1 METTGVVSAATLIA
15 AVLEHQGY
23 MAQARFLADF
33 QDFFRDA
40 GSLVYLMSGVGA
52 VISVAMY
59 GSFRAAR
66 YLLVGPALFWFLVG
80 PTTETEG
87 VHWKLGDGPYRGI
100 LRHDGKGTADADRKE
115 ILEKLNQTG
124 QGVNGD
130 IEVAVGFWLF
140 AKPISDFVNEMVGII
155 LEDEEKSD
163 LMVATKTHGLDIVHD
178 YLPNDT
184 EFVQR
189 LESGLY
195 NNCKRMMSAAQ
206 AASWTYVKKKVDA
219 GIAGGGADSTAKI
232 DEINKHHKEQVEEF
246 GKRHFSIDRT
256 GFDVLIK
263 AHIEHK
269 GTGDIAT
276 RFKKSNNEPV
286 DTISCADA
294 WELVATEVWHHAGR
308 AIPRVLLKVTNIADY
323 DEAKDY
329 ACAQLT
335 KKAVAEGNADTC
347 NLRPAFAMAILH
359 RHLMRGDTFGRVMER
374 HWNESVHRN
383 PSSKIGLVSS
393 ANSNEFTAWLE
404 AGKIAINR
412 TLDKLGRYAD
422 SVLLGGTNI
431 TQSKGGGYDVDQ
443 YFRWSPYS
451 TMTALYGRDH
461 AMSVATR
468 QHETQRLRGELFTW
482 AVQLPYYQGIALFLI
497 SVAYPFVAIVVI
509 LPGKAMN
516 FITMPMAYLWIKSWD
531 IGFAGVIVL
540 DKVMY
545 NLLPSKDLPEALQQ
559 GPWTELD
566 KLPLVLSEAYYYDS
580 AGATHTYYAII
591 AMVWLAVPALT
602 GAVTVKAKRGLLSS
616 FTDGAT
622 QQAKDSGQ
630 RHAAAFSIVA
640 QNRRT
645 IMMKEIQGH
654 ARRSPMLGPGGIE
667 SGMKLQSAHVW
678 GTMKSIS
685 SAMREGT
692 KPGNWGKGKFGD
704 GPLAAAGTGAET
716 YWKTRQ
722 AMLKSET
729 LLESELRYTFDES
742 IGRWGSFGML
752 FDAYTSAMDGG
763 GGFEMNDQRANA
775 VDALIDTYIHKQDLA
790 MSIQADLANAKVN
803 AVGNAAR
810 FEVSALLGKN
820 GGIGIG
826 LPELALMASYAQEK
840 AEGGDIYEFLRKDS
854 KAYTD
859 EEFMARVFNIHPDR
873 DGKVRSDRKDSLGQ
887 LFSALAPNMTPG
899 GSRSYVQT
907 LLGATGGD
915 RVLFKT
921 KTFNDKDKS
930 DAENRAAAE
939 RYIREISVSAQGS
952 LAFVFGGETAAEA
965 NKWEAD
971 FLKNSDAGTVE
982 LLHTRPLE
990 SKRNF
995 MISVFGAENLKSYFS
1010 GIDSVDNLSIA
1021 QLAQYAAHLD
1031 QKHPTDDPFY
1041 RFDPQALAITG
1052 KMTQADAISRWIR
1065 RRSGITG
1072 SGGINILYPDHT
1084 FTTQPSDIFPSYD
1097 PTSAGNIDK

>member
-23 MAQARFLADF
+23 MTQARFLADF

-40 GSLVYLMSGVGA
+40 GALVYLMSGVGA

-80 PTTETEG
+80 PTTQTEG

-100 LRHDGKGTADADRKE
+100 LRHDGKGEADADRKE

-124 QGVNGD
+124 QGVDGD
-130 IEVAVGFWLF
+130 IDVAVGFWLF

-155 LEDEEKSD
+155 LEDEEQGD
-163 LMVATKTHGLDIVHD
+163 LMVGTKTHGLDIIHD

-206 AASWTYVKKKVDA
+206 AASWTYVKGKVDQ
-219 GIAGGGADSTAKI
+219 GISGNASTEKL
-232 DEINKHHKEQVEEF
+232 DEINKHHIEQVTEF
-246 GKRHFSIDRT
+246 GKRPFSIDRT

-263 AHIEHK
+263 AHIEHN
-269 GTGDIAT
+269 GDGEIAKK
-276 RFKKSNNEPV
+276 FKKKSIDEPV
-286 DTISCADA
+286 DEISCADA
-294 WELVATEVWHHAGR
+294 WELVAKEVWHHAGR

-329 ACAQLT
+329 ACAQLSA
-335 KKAVAEGNADTC
+335 KAVSEGNADVC

-359 RHLMRGDTFGRVMER
+359 RHLMRADTFGRVMER

-393 ANSNEFTAWLE
+393 ANSNEFTAYLE
-404 AGKIAINR
+404 AGKIALQR
-412 TLDKLGRYAD
+412 TVDQLGRYTQ
-422 SVLLGGTNI
+422 SVLLGGHNI
-431 TQSKGGGYDVDQ
+431 TQSKGGGFDVDQ
-443 YFRWSPYS
+443 YFRWSPYG

-468 QHETQRLRGELFTW
+468 QHETQRLRGEMFTW
-482 AVQLPYYQGIALFLI
+482 AMQLPYYQGIALFLI

-516 FITMPMAYLWIKSWD
+516 FINMPMAYLWIKSWD

-559 GPWTELD
+559 GPWIELD
-566 KLPLVLSEAYYYDS
+566 KLPLVLSEAYYFDS

-591 AMVWLAVPALT
+591 SMVWLAVPALT

-622 QQAKDSGQ
+622 QQAKDAGQ

-654 ARRSPMLGPGGIE
+654 ARRSPMLGAGGIE

-685 SAMREGT
+685 TAMREGT
-692 KPGNWGKGKFGD
+692 KADAWGKGSFGQ
-704 GPLAAAGTGAET
+704 GPLAAAGDGATT

-722 AMLKSET
+722 TMLTSET
-729 LLESELRYTFDES
+729 KLESELRYTFDES

-763 GGFEMNDQRANA
+763 GGFEMNDHKANA
-775 VDALIDTYIHKQDLA
+775 VDALNDAYILKQDLA
-790 MSIQADLANAKVN
+790 MSIQADLANTKIN
-803 AVGNAAR
+803 MIGNAAR

-826 LPELALMASYAQEK
+826 VPELTLMAKFAQDR
-840 AEGGDIYEFLRKDS
+840 AEDGSIYEFLRKDS

-859 EEFMARVFNIHPDR
+859 EEFMARVFNIHPENNR
-873 DGKVRSDRKDSLGQ
+873 TPGQKRSDPMAQ

-899 GSRSYVQT
+899 GSKSYVQT

-915 RVLFKT
+915 RILLPGQRRHFAT
-921 KTFNDKDKS
+921 R
-930 DAENRAAAE
+930 AEAE
-939 RYIREISVSAQGS
+939 KYIRENSKSAQGS
-952 LAFVFGGETAAEA
+952 LAFVFGGETPAES

-971 FLKNSDAGTVE
+971 FLRNSDAGTRE
-982 LLHTRPLE
+982 LLYDRPLE
-990 SKRNF
+990 SQRNF
-995 MISVFGAENLKSYFS
+995 IISVFGENELKSYFS
-1010 GIDSVDNLSIA
+1010 GVDSVKSLSIG
-1021 QLAQYAAHLD
+1021 QLAEYTSHLN
-1031 QKHPTDDPFY
+1031 KANPSDDPFY
-1041 RFDPQALAITG
+1041 GFDPQVLQLSG
-1052 KMTQADAISRWIR
+1052 KMTQANAISQWIM
-1065 RRSGITG
+1065 RRSGTSASG
-1072 SGGINILYPDHT
+1072 SIDIVYPDHT
-1084 FTTQPSDIFPSYD
+1084 FTTKPGDIFPSYD